1 MLSLASMADAAGS
14 AVTYQVDGQPFEGYY
29 LSPAAEAPLVL
40 LIHDWDG
47 LGDYERR
54 RARMLADAGYAVF
67 AADLFGSGIRPAT
80 IEERRRLTGELY
92 QDREKMRKR
101 MVGALEAARAQGAR
115 IDDAVA
121 MGYCFG
127 GTAVL
132 ELARSGADLKGF
144 VSFHGGLVNNIIPG
158 EVTIHG
164 TVRTFNPETQ
174 DIVASRMADIIHHMG
189 ALYGAGCTLDYH
201 KHFPPTINHPRAVDK
216 FEAFLTQKGMAG
228 TIHRLTKPSMGAE
241 DFSYFLQEKPGAF
254 IFVGTRNEEKGILHE
269 IHHPEFDIDEDILLE
284 TALTFAE
291 FFAFS
296 D

>member
-1 MLSLASMADAAGS
+1 MSRYFALMVACSLGLMLSLASMADATGS

-29 LSPAAEAPLVL
+29 VSPAAEAPLVL

-67 AADLFGSGIRPAT
+67 AADLFGAGVRPAA

-101 MVGALEAARAQGAR
+101 MTGALEAARAQGAR
-115 IDDAVA
+115 IDNAVA

-144 VSFHGGLVNNIIPG
+144 VSFHGGLDTPEGQGYGDTRGQILVL
-158 EVTIHG
+158 HG
-164 TVRTFNPETQ
+164 TADEAVSMDSFAALAREMETAGVVHEMITYSGAPHAFTVFGSDRYRQ
-174 DIVASRMADIIHHMG
+174 DADQKSW
-189 ALYGAGCTLDYH
+189 ARLL
-201 KHFPPTINHPRAVDK
+201 
-216 FEAFLTQKGMAG
+216 AFLAD
-228 TIHRLTKPSMGAE
+228 RLK
-241 DFSYFLQEKPGAF
+241 
-254 IFVGTRNEEKGILHE
+254 
-269 IHHPEFDIDEDILLE
+269 
-284 TALTFAE
+284 
-291 FFAFS
+291 
-296 D
+296 